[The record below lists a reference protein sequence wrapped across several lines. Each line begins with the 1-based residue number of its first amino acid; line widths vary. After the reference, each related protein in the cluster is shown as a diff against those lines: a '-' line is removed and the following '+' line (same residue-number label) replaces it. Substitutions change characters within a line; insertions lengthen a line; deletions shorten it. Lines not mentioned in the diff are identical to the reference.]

1 MVTTAYKPVL
11 ADAVK
16 IRRNPDLEDKTPF
29 KAPLTYTPVDK
40 RLELNTEIRPIVAM
54 QRPAERDSD
63 LTNNYVKAGLGSLK
77 TTYGELYINN
87 GRDQALQVGGYLKHF
102 AQNGNYYKQNSDN
115 GSAGVFI
122 KSIGATNSVNAKI
135 DYQYNSNYFWGYDES
150 GIPPANLQVNK
161 QHFNN
166 VGAEVELAKNYKD
179 VENDFTYALKLKGYV
194 FSDAYQKRE
203 NNLILSGFLN
213 ETINQFYA
221 GLSGSI
227 DLSTQKD
234 SAYDYNNSL
243 IRLNPYIK
251 FQGDNYKIDAGVNIV
266 NEFGLKTAVYIFP
279 AAKLELQI
287 IPDYVRVFVEAKGDV
302 NRSSLRDFSMI
313 NPYLG
318 QDIPITNS
326 VDQLDISAGLK
337 GTIIPGLG
345 FKVAVFRNT
354 VKDLPLF
361 VSNFDFANG
370 YNRFTVIYDNG
381 RTRITGLNGELD
393 YKASDDVDIFGRIEF
408 KNYQMGTP
416 GYQPWNLPKFKLTA
430 GTAFHINSKLQLN
443 GTLLIRGS
451 VVDPYFP
458 TSQIVPL
465 TATAP
470 STTTTTNGTLTYTTL
485 GSFADVSVGA
495 DYKITNRFSVFL
507 HANNLLNGTHQ
518 VWLYYPDYGFN
529 IFGGVGYQF

>member
-1 MVTTAYKPVL
+1 M
-11 ADAVK
+11 
-16 IRRNPDLEDKTPF
+16 
-29 KAPLTYTPVDK
+29 
-40 RLELNTEIRPIVAM
+40 
-54 QRPAERDSD
+54 
-63 LTNNYVKAGLGSLK
+63 
-77 TTYGELYINN
+77 
-87 GRDQALQVGGYLKHF
+87 
-102 AQNGNYYKQNSDN
+102 
-115 GSAGVFI
+115 
-122 KSIGATNSVNAKI
+122 
-135 DYQYNSNYFWGYDES
+135 
-150 GIPPANLQVNK
+150 
-161 QHFNN
+161 
-166 VGAEVELAKNYKD
+166 ELAKNYKD
-179 VENDFTYALKLKGYV
+179 VENDFTYALKLKGYI
-194 FSDAYQKRE
+194 FSDAFQKRE
-203 NNLILSGFLN
+203 NNLVLSGFLN

-243 IRLNPYIK
+243 IKLNPYIK

-266 NEFGLKTAVYIFP
+266 NQFGFKTAVYVFP

-318 QDIPITNS
+318 QNVPIRNS

-337 GTIIPGLG
+337 GTILPGLG

-361 VSNFDFANG
+361 VSDFNFAAG
-370 YNRFTVIYDNG
+370 YNRFQVIYDEG

-393 YKASDDVDIFGRIEF
+393 YKASDDVDIFGRVEF
-408 KNYQMGTP
+408 RNYQMGTP

-430 GTAFHINSKLQLN
+430 GTVLHINSKLQLS

-451 VVDPYFP
+451 VLDPY
-458 TSQIVPL
+458 
-465 TATAP
+465 AP
-470 STTTTTNGTLTYTTL
+470 FTITPADVITPATYTTIS
-485 GSFADVSVGA
+485 SFADVSVGA
-495 DYKITNRFSVFL
+495 DYKITNRFSVFV

-518 VWLYYPDYGFN
+518 VWPLLS
-529 IFGGVGYQF
+529 